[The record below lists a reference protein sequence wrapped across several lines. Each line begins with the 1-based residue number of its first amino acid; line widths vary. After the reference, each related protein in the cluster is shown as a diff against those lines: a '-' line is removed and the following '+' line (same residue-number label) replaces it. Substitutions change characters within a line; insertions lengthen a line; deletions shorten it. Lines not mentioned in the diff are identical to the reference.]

1 MKNKGIDVGYI
12 IRIFACILA
21 FLAAIIYFSYSCRVL
36 VGNYLTIATVSWLI
50 NFAVASVLLMI
61 MLSVTVVLLRPFW
74 IAVIT
79 YGLGAVLYALMVGFS
94 IAAWITAAVF
104 FVLLV
109 LYLFFEIGQLNNQ
122 IKFSTHPL
130 GDKKILICSLLAV
143 MISVAFG
150 IGYAQDSVK
159 RNYIVPPETKTF
171 ILQQAVNSAKT
182 MLNSQKGTEQQ
193 KQVIFKQTEEK
204 LKTMI
209 NDTENSLKPY
219 QKYIPIVLG
228 VLSFVFFQ
236 MVLFFISFISAIF
249 TPLVFWLLKVSHFTH
264 TAVEKCET
272 QRLTLKTIL

>member
-249 TPLVFWLLKVSHFTH
+249 TPLVFWLLN
-264 TAVEKCET
+264 
-272 QRLTLKTIL
+272 